1 MATQRAVSIMGST
14 GSIGCSALDVIRVA
28 NASGG
33 DGFEVISLTAG
44 ANAEKLAVQALEF
57 RPRVAVIA
65 DERQLPELKAR
76 LEGSGIEAAGG
87 RSAVV
92 EAATRPADRV
102 LAAIVGAAGLEST
115 LAAVQAGNDVA
126 IANKESVVCGGRLIL
141 SEAKKAG
148 VRVLPVDSE
157 HSAIHQC
164 LGDGRALERLTITAS
179 GGPFRTSTLEEMR
192 VATPAQAAAH
202 PNWAMGI
209 KNSIDSATLMNKALE
224 FIEAAYLFDV
234 PAEMIDV
241 IIHPQSIIHGMAYF
255 TDGSVIAQLGA
266 PDMRTPIS
274 YALGWP
280 DRVRTTVER
289 LDLVR
294 LAKLD
299 FEAVDDRKFPAIGL
313 AREAIAAG
321 PAGTTVLNCAN
332 ESAVSAF
339 IAGQCGFLD
348 ISSLVKEVLSRFL
361 SGNMS
366 GVACGSLEEIG
377 ELDRYARASVQDV
390 LKKRAPGGGAE
401 GSTLG

>member
-1 MATQRAVSIMGST
+1 MGST
-14 GSIGCSALDVIRVA
+14 GSIGCSALDVIRSA
-28 NASGG
+28 NQDGR
-33 DGFEVISLTAG
+33 DGFELVALAAG
-44 ANAEKLAVQALEF
+44 NNVEMLAEQALEF
-57 RPRVAVIA
+57 RPQVAIVA
-65 DERQLPELKAR
+65 DESKLPVLRDLLA
-76 LEGSGIEAAGG
+76 GSGIEAAGG
-87 RSAVV
+87 RTAVT

-115 LAAVQAGNDVA
+115 LAAVRAGNDVA

-141 SEAKKAG
+141 EEAEKTGA
-148 VRVLPVDSE
+148 RVLPVDSE

-164 LGDGRALERLTITAS
+164 LGDGRELERLTITAS
-179 GGPFRTSTLEEMR
+179 GGPFRTATLDQMR
-192 VATPAQAAAH
+192 QATPAQAAAH

-241 IIHPQSIIHGMAYF
+241 IIHPQSIIHGMAHF

-280 DRVRTTVER
+280 DRVPTLVSR
-289 LDLVR
+289 LDLVK
-294 LAKLD
+294 LGKLD
-299 FEAVDDRKFPAIGL
+299 FEAVDGEKFPAIHL

-321 PAGTTVLNCAN
+321 PAATTVLNCAN

-348 ISSLVKEVLSRFL
+348 ISWVVKEVLSRFL
-361 SGNMS
+361 SGNMA
-366 GVACGSLEEIG
+366 GMACSSLEEIG
-377 ELDRYARASVQDV
+377 QLDRYARAAAEDV
-390 LKKRAPGGGAE
+390 LERAPGGGAE
-401 GSTLG
+401 GNTLG

>member
-1 MATQRAVSIMGST
+1 MTGRRSVSIMGST
-14 GSIGCSALDVIRVA
+14 GSIGCNALDVIRQANKDDDKGFDVVA
-28 NASGG
+28 
-33 DGFEVISLTAG
+33 LTAG
-44 ANAEKLAVQALEF
+44 SSAEKLAAQALEF
-57 RPRVAVIA
+57 RPQVAVIA
-65 DERQLPELKAR
+65 DERQLPDLRAR

-87 RSAVV
+87 QQAVV
-92 EAATRPADRV
+92 EAATRPAGRV

-141 SEAKKAG
+141 EEAKKAG

-164 LGDGRALERLTITAS
+164 LGDGRQLERLTITAS
-179 GGPFRTSTLEEMR
+179 GGPFRTATLEEMR
-192 VATPAQAAAH
+192 RATPAEAAAH
-202 PNWAMGI
+202 PNWSMGI

-234 PAEMIDV
+234 PASVIDV
-241 IIHPQSIIHGMAYF
+241 IIHKQSIIHGMAHF

-266 PDMRTPIS
+266 PDMRTPIA

-280 DRVRTTVER
+280 DRVPTLVER

-294 LAKLD
+294 LGQLD
-299 FEAVDDRKFPAIGL
+299 FEAIDVEKFPAIQL
-313 AREAIAAG
+313 AREAIAGG
-321 PAGTTVLNCAN
+321 PAATTVLNCAN

-339 IAGQCGFLD
+339 IAGHCGFLD
-348 ISSLVKEVLSRFL
+348 ISLVVKEVLSRFL

-366 GVACGSLEEIG
+366 GMACNSLEEIG
-377 ELDRYARASVQDV
+377 FLDRYARNAAEDV
-390 LKKRAPGGGAE
+390 LKRVPGGGVE
-401 GSTLG
+401 DRTLG

>member
-1 MATQRAVSIMGST
+1 MTGRRSVSIMGST
-14 GSIGCSALDVIRVA
+14 GSIGCNALDVIRQANKDDDNGFDVVA
-28 NASGG
+28 
-33 DGFEVISLTAG
+33 LTAG
-44 ANAEKLAVQALEF
+44 SSAEKLAAQALEF
-57 RPRVAVIA
+57 RPQVAVIA
-65 DERQLPELKAR
+65 DERQLPDLRAR

-87 RSAVV
+87 QQAVV
-92 EAATRPADRV
+92 EAATRPTGRV

-141 SEAKKAG
+141 EEAKKAG

-164 LGDGRALERLTITAS
+164 LGDGRQLERLTITAS
-179 GGPFRTSTLEEMR
+179 GGPFRTATLEEMR
-192 VATPAQAAAH
+192 RATPAEAAAH
-202 PNWAMGI
+202 PNWSMGI

-234 PAEMIDV
+234 PASVIDV
-241 IIHPQSIIHGMAYF
+241 IIHKQSIIHGMAHF

-266 PDMRTPIS
+266 PDMRTPIA

-280 DRVRTTVER
+280 DRVPTLVER

-294 LAKLD
+294 LGQLD
-299 FEAVDDRKFPAIGL
+299 FEAIDVEKFPAIQL
-313 AREAIAAG
+313 AREAIAGG
-321 PAGTTVLNCAN
+321 PAATTVLNCAN

-339 IAGQCGFLD
+339 IAGHCGFLD
-348 ISSLVKEVLSRFL
+348 ISLVVKEVLSRFM

-366 GVACGSLEEIG
+366 GMACNSLEEIG
-377 ELDRYARASVQDV
+377 FLDRYARNAAEDV
-390 LKKRAPGGGAE
+390 LKRVPGGGVE
-401 GSTLG
+401 DRTLG